1 MKFQL
6 LSKNFS
12 RLLAIRGYRY
22 YIYKSNVKLYF
33 YGVNFDKEPPQ
44 CSGRTGSEAS
54 GEVETYLVLCR
65 DAAGCIGRDI
75 SLSAGLECT

>member
-22 YIYKSNVKLYF
+22 YIYKSNVNLYF

-65 DAAGCIGRDI
+65 DAAGCVGRDI